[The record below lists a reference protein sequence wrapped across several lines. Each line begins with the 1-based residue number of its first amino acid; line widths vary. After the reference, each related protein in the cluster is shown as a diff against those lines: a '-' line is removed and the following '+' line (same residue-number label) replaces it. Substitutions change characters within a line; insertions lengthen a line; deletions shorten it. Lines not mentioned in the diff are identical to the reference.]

1 MDVDSIDFDA
11 ESGTRGVEF
20 VSQEGSLEAGSVK
33 IFLDTDLA
41 TTEAWIASNL
51 FALMNNKLLYIKEA
65 TIEELLSGSS
75 SFGNNIDLIIEVYT
89 WLFDAACG
97 SCPSK
102 FIGYINR
109 IKTYQMETKCDYK
122 LKGNFQVTVSALGGK
137 TMSNHNITNVMAEA
151 FLSTNPTE

>member
-1 MDVDSIDFDA
+1 
-11 ESGTRGVEF
+11 
-20 VSQEGSLEAGSVK
+20 
-33 IFLDTDLA
+33 
-41 TTEAWIASNL
+41 
-51 FALMNNKLLYIKEA
+51 MNKKLLYIKEA

-102 FIGYINR
+102 FVGYINR
-109 IKTYQMETKCDYK
+109 IKTYQMDTKCNYK

-137 TMSNHNITNVMAEA
+137 TMSNHNITNLMAEA
-151 FLSTNPTE
+151 FLSTNPQNRISFFSKYPENYLELIEAKNKPIEVIKEVIEEVKPKPVAKKKRKTKKKN

>member
-1 MDVDSIDFDA
+1 
-11 ESGTRGVEF
+11 
-20 VSQEGSLEAGSVK
+20 
-33 IFLDTDLA
+33 
-41 TTEAWIASNL
+41 
-51 FALMNNKLLYIKEA
+51 MNNKLLYIKEA

-151 FLSTNPTE
+151 FLSTNPVNRAALFSKYPENYLELLESKNKPVEVVEEAKPVVIKKRKTKKKS

>member
-1 MDVDSIDFDA
+1 MNDKLSFIKK
-11 ESGTRGVEF
+11 T
-20 VSQEGSLEAGSVK
+20 
-33 IFLDTDLA
+33 
-41 TTEAWIASNL
+41 TTED
-51 FALMNNKLLYIKEA
+51 
-65 TIEELLSGSS
+65 LLSGKSS
-75 SFGNNIDLIIEVYT
+75 YGSNLDLVIEVHQ
-89 WLFDAACG
+89 WLFNEACG

-151 FLSTNPTE
+151 FLSTNPVNRVALFSKYPENYLELIEAKNKPLEVIEEATEEVKPVVIKKRKTKKKS